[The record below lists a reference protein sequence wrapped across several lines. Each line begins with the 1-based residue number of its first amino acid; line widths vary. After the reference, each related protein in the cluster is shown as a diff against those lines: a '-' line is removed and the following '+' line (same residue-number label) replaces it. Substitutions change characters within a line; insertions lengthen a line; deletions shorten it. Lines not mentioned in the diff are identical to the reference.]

1 MKYIQAKFIL
11 CAMLAV
17 SPMFV
22 SAQATDWNETDSLAN
37 EKDPMVQVAFRKV
50 AQKDLLG
57 GVSVV
62 NVEELTK
69 KNYNI
74 GFGGGLADHLGQR
87 LVVAAGG
94 EPFAVPLPHIGVCIK
109 TAGLS

>member
-1 MKYIQAKFIL
+1 
-11 CAMLAV
+11 MLTV

-22 SAQATDWNETDSLAN
+22 GAQATDWNETDSLVS

-50 AQKDLLG
+50 NQKDLLG

-69 KNYNI
+69 KNYNTYSLDNMQ
-74 GFGGGLADHLGQR
+74 GYVGGWNSNSFR
-87 LVVAAGG
+87 
-94 EPFAVPLPHIGVCIK
+94 
-109 TAGLS
+109 

>member
-37 EKDPMVQVAFRKV
+37 EKDPMVQVAFVR
-50 AQKDLLG
+50 
-57 GVSVV
+57 
-62 NVEELTK
+62 
-69 KNYNI
+69 
-74 GFGGGLADHLGQR
+74 
-87 LVVAAGG
+87 
-94 EPFAVPLPHIGVCIK
+94 
-109 TAGLS
+109 

>member
-69 KNYNI
+69 KNYNTYR
-74 GFGGGLADHLGQR
+74 DR
-87 LVVAAGG
+87 KSVV
-94 EPFAVPLPHIGVCIK
+94 
-109 TAGLS
+109 

>member
-22 SAQATDWNETDSLAN
+22 SAQAIDWNETDSLVS

-50 AQKDLLG
+50 AQKEPFG
-57 GVSVV
+57 WCFCSQCGRT
-62 NVEELTK
+62 NEEEL
-69 KNYNI
+69 
-74 GFGGGLADHLGQR
+74 
-87 LVVAAGG
+87 
-94 EPFAVPLPHIGVCIK
+94 
-109 TAGLS
+109 

>member
-69 KNYNI
+69 KNYNTYSLDNMQ
-74 GFGGGLADHLGQR
+74 GYVGGWNGTRCRSVHLSGS
-87 LVVAAGG
+87 LWPSYPGG
-94 EPFAVPLPHIGVCIK
+94 YHQVP
-109 TAGLS
+109 